1 MCLKISFMSEIYF
14 KCQYVDDDE
23 MIVSNGDFICFE
35 IIKDGES
42 VSVCLDDK
50 QAYTLIKY
58 LNSYRDERL
67 D

>member
-1 MCLKISFMSEIYF
+1 MNEIYF

-23 MIVSNGDFICFE
+23 MIVSSGDFISFE
-35 IIKDGES
+35 IIKDGQS
-42 VSVCLDDK
+42 VSVCLDYK

>member
-1 MCLKISFMSEIYF
+1 MSEIYL
-14 KCQYVDDDE
+14 KCQYSDDDE
-23 MIVSNGDFICFE
+23 MIVSIGDFVCFE
-35 IIKDGES
+35 IVTDGKA

-58 LNSYRDERL
+58 LHSYRYERL